1 MVLREGVVTEVT
13 LEESALAQ
21 QLPEEWVLEHGLT
34 QEQVGNAVPLGLAF
48 HLGVRVTSYLHP
60 MLASREK
67 GGGGTASPQR
77 CAPLSPTTTTFPSS
91 RACQALRARKLAGG
105 AICLHELRLF
115 GFSRRAARLIEWK
128 RWCWLQKRCLQD
140 TLSLLQASK
149 KATPRDLQRWRAE
162 GLTAIA
168 RSHDGV
174 CDELVHF
181 EKHPV
186 KVLWWQW
193 RGHLWA
199 LLRDGL
205 KLPLLQ
211 EPDRC
216 FKPNAPTALHPN
228 VDREFARLRRLGYIE
243 GPYEA
248 GDKQL
253 RCVNAAL
260 GVAKKDSPDKP
271 RMCVNM
277 TGSGVN
283 ESLEFIKFLYPSF
296 DDCADLL
303 YPGCWMGKVDLTD
316 GFCHQRV
323 AKALRKYLG

>member
-48 HLGVRVTSYLHP
+48 HLGVKVVSYLHP
-60 MLASREK
+60 MLASREE
-67 GGGGTASPQR
+67 GGGDAASPQR
-77 CAPLSPTTTTFPSS
+77 CAPLSPTTSTFPSS
-91 RACQALRARKLAGG
+91 QACQVLRARKLAGG
-105 AICLHELRLF
+105 EICLHELRLV
-115 GFSRRAARLIEWK
+115 GFSRRAAKLIEWK

-140 TLSLLQASK
+140 TLSLLQASN

-168 RSHDGV
+168 CSHDGV

-193 RGHLWA
+193 RSHLWA

-228 VDREFARLRRLGYIE
+228 IDR
-243 GPYEA
+243 
-248 GDKQL
+248 
-253 RCVNAAL
+253 
-260 GVAKKDSPDKP
+260 
-271 RMCVNM
+271 
-277 TGSGVN
+277 
-283 ESLEFIKFLYPSF
+283 
-296 DDCADLL
+296 
-303 YPGCWMGKVDLTD
+303 
-316 GFCHQRV
+316 
-323 AKALRKYLG
+323 